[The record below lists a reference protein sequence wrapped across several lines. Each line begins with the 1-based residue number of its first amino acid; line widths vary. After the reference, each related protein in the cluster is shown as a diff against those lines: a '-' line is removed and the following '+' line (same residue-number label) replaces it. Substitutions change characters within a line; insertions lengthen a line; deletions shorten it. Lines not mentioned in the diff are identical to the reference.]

1 MKNLKIVSAVVAS
14 VVASSAL
21 AASGDMYGRV
31 DAGYSMS
38 SPKTHIFTGTSTEY
52 KSKSNQFTGN
62 VGLGY
67 YYTDEVRM
75 DVNFGFTPST
85 STKLKKDGKKTDM
98 KVKVSTYTGM
108 INGYYDFTGMDV
120 VPYVTA
126 GLGFISAS
134 AKVSGKDASGKDVSA
149 KAKTKSAFAYQA
161 GLGAAYEV
169 TSGVFLDAGYRFTGS
184 TFKKSKSKTSVVP
197 GASHAFLLGARVNF

>member
-38 SPKTHIFTGTSTEY
+38 SPKIHVLGSSDSF
-52 KSKSNQFTGN
+52 KSKNNGFTGN

-85 STKLKKDGKKTDM
+85 SGKVKENGEKIDSKLKL
-98 KVKVSTYTGM
+98 STYTGM
-108 INGYYDFTGMDV
+108 VNGYYDFTGMDV

-126 GLGFISAS
+126 GLGFVSL
-134 AKVSGKDASGKDVSA
+134 SGKLSGEDLDGKLERA
-149 KAKTKSAFAYQA
+149 TTFAYQA

-169 TSGVFLDAGYRFTGS
+169 TSGVFLDAGYRFTGN
-184 TFKKSKSKTSVVP
+184 TFKKSKSKSSVVP
-197 GASHAFLLGARVNF
+197 GHSHAFLLGARVNF